1 MCLASRKSILFRSHL
16 TLKHAMHFQV
26 FCLFVIVFSYQKQKV
41 NGPLPSLMNL
51 FVQQIAL
58 FTSFVF
64 LWKSSSLK
72 LKKGFP
78 SKNICYKEI
87 EHEFSFILE
96 RWKLV
101 FEFSQ
106 QIGIRDHFVH
116 AYSKKGK
123 SNSWSNSNLVLKDA
137 RLRQSKKETLFEMHP
152 NFRFSDT
159 FFSKI
164 TSIPTQNATLM
175 QQKVVW
181 VQNCTLFFISSSG
194 KSFLMNMALHPLET
208 TRAPPN
214 SNWNASMCTTT
225 RLLEANTCH
234 EPSSWIWSL
243 APWTR
248 SGLALMAKFSGLI
261 TLSLDNQELETI
273 GPRDIT
279 PKVCVWYYLL

>member
-78 SKNICYKEI
+78 SKNLCYKEI

-159 FFSKI
+159 FFKDNEYSYTKCN
-164 TSIPTQNATLM
+164 SHAAKSSLGPKLYS
-175 QQKVVW
+175 
-181 VQNCTLFFISSSG
+181 LFISSSG

-225 RLLEANTCH
+225 RPLEANTCH

-243 APWTR
+243 VPWTR

>member
-41 NGPLPSLMNL
+41 NGPLTSLMNL

-78 SKNICYKEI
+78 SKNLCYKEI

-96 RWKLV
+96 QWKLV

-159 FFSKI
+159 FF
-164 TSIPTQNATLM
+164 
-175 QQKVVW
+175 
-181 VQNCTLFFISSSG
+181 
-194 KSFLMNMALHPLET
+194 
-208 TRAPPN
+208 
-214 SNWNASMCTTT
+214 
-225 RLLEANTCH
+225 
-234 EPSSWIWSL
+234 
-243 APWTR
+243 
-248 SGLALMAKFSGLI
+248 
-261 TLSLDNQELETI
+261 
-273 GPRDIT
+273 
-279 PKVCVWYYLL
+279 